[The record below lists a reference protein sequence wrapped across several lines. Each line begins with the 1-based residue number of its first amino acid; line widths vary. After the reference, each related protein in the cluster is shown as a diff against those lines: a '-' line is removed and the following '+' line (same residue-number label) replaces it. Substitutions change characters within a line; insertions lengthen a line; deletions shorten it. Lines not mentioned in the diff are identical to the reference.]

1 MGVKKVLGGSAGA
14 VFLLIVSQVLACA
27 AGMGLDGLNIPAGIC
42 NMAAGALY
50 LTIALFL
57 TRLFVEKVL
66 HQSVESVGLTRLRI
80 DGKWIVTAVLLPAA
94 VTGIY
99 LLLPGGFVRSEMT
112 GGEMFAAICAGVF
125 FTGIAAGFVEE
136 IVFRGVSLH
145 LIKAKWGP
153 TAAVL
158 LPSVLFGAVHII
170 GMDFS
175 PVSCLLVLSAGTM
188 VGIMFSLIALE
199 GGSVWNSGLVHALW
213 NILMIGGI
221 LSIGEAPDPYSVM
234 TYVLNT
240 RNFLLTGGEFGVEA
254 SAIAAAGYCAVSLL
268 AMMLLKKKRHS

>member
-14 VFLLIVSQVLACA
+14 VFLLIVSQVLASA

-42 NMAAGALY
+42 NMAAGVLY

-136 IVFRGVSLH
+136 IVFRGVILH

-158 LPSVLFGAVHII
+158 LPSVLFGAAHII

-268 AMMLLKKKRHS
+268 ALMLLKKKRHS

>member
-1 MGVKKVLGGSAGA
+1 MP
-14 VFLLIVSQVLACA
+14 
-27 AGMGLDGLNIPAGIC
+27 AGMFSPSSPIPAGIC

-136 IVFRGVSLH
+136 IVFRGVILH

-254 SAIAAAGYCAVSLL
+254 SAIAAAGYCTVSLL
-268 AMMLLKKKRHS
+268 ALMLLKKKRHS

>member
-1 MGVKKVLGGSAGA
+1 M
-14 VFLLIVSQVLACA
+14 FLLIVSQVLASA

-136 IVFRGVSLH
+136 IVFRGVILH

-268 AMMLLKKKRHS
+268 ALMLLKKKRHS

>member
-1 MGVKKVLGGSAGA
+1 
-14 VFLLIVSQVLACA
+14 
-27 AGMGLDGLNIPAGIC
+27 
-42 NMAAGALY
+42 
-50 LTIALFL
+50 
-57 TRLFVEKVL
+57 
-66 HQSVESVGLTRLRI
+66 
-80 DGKWIVTAVLLPAA
+80 
-94 VTGIY
+94 
-99 LLLPGGFVRSEMT
+99 
-112 GGEMFAAICAGVF
+112 
-125 FTGIAAGFVEE
+125 
-136 IVFRGVSLH
+136 
-145 LIKAKWGP
+145 
-153 TAAVL
+153 
-158 LPSVLFGAVHII
+158 
-170 GMDFS
+170 MDFS

-268 AMMLLKKKRHS
+268 ALMLLKKKRHS